1 MTASRLRPLMLALVL
16 ACSTAP
22 EAEPPEESTTIA
34 AAVSTTSTATVVSMP
49 PFPAQP
55 EGVPWPTAEWV
66 VAEWPA
72 QVDKS
77 IVDEATDV
85 AFADGSPDRVRA
97 VVIAHEGAVVYERY
111 SPSVTD
117 GPDVVMPSYSM
128 AKSVAAALVGI
139 VVREGQLELDQAAPV
154 PEWHADTEDPRSA
167 ITVEQMLHMS
177 TGMEWSD
184 GLDAG
189 TNMSASWRAP
199 TLLGTRPPSNRH
211 GYLARGSNTTAAPR
225 LSSPGSWAMRPV
237 RTRAICGHSWKR
249 SCST

>member
-1 MTASRLRPLMLALVL
+1 MLALVL

-97 VVIAHEGAVVYERY
+97 VVIADEGA
-111 SPSVTD
+111 SCMSVT
-117 GPDVVMPSYSM
+117 
-128 AKSVAAALVGI
+128 
-139 VVREGQLELDQAAPV
+139 APV
-154 PEWHADTEDPRSA
+154 SP
-167 ITVEQMLHMS
+167 
-177 TGMEWSD
+177 TG
-184 GLDAG
+184 
-189 TNMSASWRAP
+189 P
-199 TLLGTRPPSNRH
+199 T
-211 GYLARGSNTTAAPR
+211 
-225 LSSPGSWAMRPV
+225 W
-237 RTRAICGHSWKR
+237 
-249 SCST
+249 